1 MLLLVGLWFAIEMAV
16 DRQSYLVEVKFHLD
30 GLLVTGGVVL
40 LTLWCGWCAMPRDS
54 RNDGSLAAWFALQTW
69 AMFPLMLVIGGWLIV
84 EVRRDESVEAS
95 GWFESGMVLLILLWY
110 GTILLRLGRLFFGS
124 WTRAI
129 VFAVGST
136 CLAFACYFNVN
147 VLSWALVD
155 DGTESTQ
162 SADPQDDGADDAEED
177 EQKSDEL
184 PEYLEASLRELQ
196 AHRT

>member
-1 MLLLVGLWFAIEMAV
+1 
-16 DRQSYLVEVKFHLD
+16 
-30 GLLVTGGVVL
+30 
-40 LTLWCGWCAMPRDS
+40 
-54 RNDGSLAAWFALQTW
+54 
-69 AMFPLMLVIGGWLIV
+69 MLVIGGWLIV
-84 EVRRDESVEAS
+84 EVRRDESVETS